1 MTLRVAFV
9 NNMPESAFESAER
22 QFRALFARG
31 TMFSRYRLPGVIEQP
46 GYEELSQVYRHPP
59 DLLVVT
65 GAEPKAPDLP
75 SEPYWPALDELLWWA
90 RAAVPVTVLS
100 CLAAHGAL
108 WSFDSL
114 ARQALPQ
121 KCSGVFR
128 QELDPV
134 DPITQGIGPAV
145 FAHSRW
151 NDVPRSALMENE
163 YRVVA
168 GSEAGWTVA
177 VAERGRSLFVLFQ
190 GHPEYE
196 PLTLLREYRRD
207 ARRYVSGQG
216 AYPTTPVGYLDGE
229 GEALLTRFA
238 ERATSRVP
246 DPALMDHFPFHEAA
260 SHVRAS
266 WRDASRKLATN
277 VLWAVRQRA
286 STDVYTGKTA

>member
-1 MTLRVAFV
+1 M
-9 NNMPESAFESAER
+9 
-22 QFRALFARG
+22 
-31 TMFSRYRLPGVIEQP
+31 
-46 GYEELSQVYRHPP
+46 
-59 DLLVVT
+59 
-65 GAEPKAPDLP
+65 APDLP
-75 SEPYWPALDELLWWA
+75 SEAYWPALDELLWWA

-121 KCSGVFR
+121 KCTGVFP
-128 QELDPV
+128 QVLDPA
-134 DPITQGIGPAV
+134 DPLVQGVGPAA

-151 NDVPRSALMENE
+151 NDVPASALVEKE

-196 PLTLLREYRRD
+196 PLTLLREHRRD
-207 ARRYVSGQG
+207 ARRYLSGQG
-216 AYPTTPVGYLDGE
+216 AYPRSPVGYVDAE
-229 GEALLTRFA
+229 GEALLARFA
-238 ERATSRVP
+238 ERATSGAP
-246 DPALMDHFPFHEAA
+246 DPVLMDHFPFHEVAG
-260 SHVRAS
+260 HVRAG
-266 WRDASRKLATN
+266 WKDASRKLATN

-286 STDVYTGKTA
+286 GGAVYAGKTA